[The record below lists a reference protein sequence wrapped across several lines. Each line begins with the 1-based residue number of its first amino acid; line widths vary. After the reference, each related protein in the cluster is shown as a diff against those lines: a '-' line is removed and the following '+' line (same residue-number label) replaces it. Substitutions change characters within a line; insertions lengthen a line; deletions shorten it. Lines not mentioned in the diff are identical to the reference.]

1 MCTRPN
7 CTSLSSVTITYH
19 ISLSAELYDDIQ
31 SPVKGQL
38 KLFPSN
44 DVKTLIYFVTQFF
57 STLRSQTF
65 LIAKNLQV
73 IQ

>member
-1 MCTRPN
+1 MRMRPN
-7 CTSLSSVTITYH
+7 CTSLSSVTIIYH
-19 ISLSAELYDDIQ
+19 TSLSAELYDDIQ
-31 SPVKGQL
+31 SSIKGQL
-38 KLFPSN
+38 KVFPSN
-44 DVKTLIYFVTQFF
+44 DVKTLIYFVTKF